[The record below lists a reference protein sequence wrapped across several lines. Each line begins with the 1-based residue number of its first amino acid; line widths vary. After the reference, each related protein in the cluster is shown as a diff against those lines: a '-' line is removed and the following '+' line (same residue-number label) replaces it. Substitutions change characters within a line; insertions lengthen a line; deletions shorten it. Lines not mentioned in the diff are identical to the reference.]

1 MTEPEPSGD
10 ASEPIV
16 LVNDA
21 AQVRLDHFLCDR
33 LPGKTRAFVQR
44 LVKDGF
50 VVAADQRTLKP
61 SSKIKTGETV
71 RVRMPPPEP
80 SDLTPRYAPFEII
93 YEDEDMAAIVKPPG
107 LTVHPSPGVNETTLV
122 HGLLWRIR
130 QLSGMGGW
138 DRPGIVHR
146 LDRDTSGVMVV
157 AKNDSAHHKLSLMFK
172 AREVHKTYVA
182 VCTVREAF
190 RSGVIE
196 APIGRNPRDR
206 KAMSIRYDTGRA
218 AITEY
223 QVRHVFGRFAVVEA
237 HPRSGRTHQI
247 RVHLKFMGMPLL
259 CDALYGYEK
268 VVYPSTL
275 LGLARPADE
284 RPLMHRQALHARRL
298 CLTHPR
304 TGMQMCF
311 EAALPPDMLGLIGF
325 LRGAFGERP

>member
-1 MTEPEPSGD
+1 MADSIFTRIINRELPS
-10 ASEPIV
+10 
-16 LVNDA
+16 
-21 AQVRLDHFLCDR
+21 
-33 LPGKTRAFVQR
+33 
-44 LVKDGF
+44 
-50 VVAADQRTLKP
+50 
-61 SSKIKTGETV
+61 
-71 RVRMPPPEP
+71 
-80 SDLTPRYAPFEII
+80 EII

-311 EAALPPDMLGLIGF
+311 ESALPPDMLGLIGF
-325 LRGAFGERP
+325 LLGVLVRWTRDSHDVARVAMAASLLSFVLIFTRGESASIVRGIVWYSAVPFLAVRVLSRALPSSSRR